1 MIKKIKTT
9 ITSILLFF
17 FIETNLSL
25 AEKVSII
32 YVIENTPITN
42 VAINN
47 EIKYLLLINNKLN
60 AISKRDMVQ
69 YATKSI
75 LKEKIKEI
83 ELKKYYEFGKNNK
96 IIDQNLSTFMQRL
109 NITDNNLFDNLI
121 NEIGLSKEFIKKKIE
136 IEFLWNQLIVQLYA
150 NKVSVDKDELKN
162 KLKKKINSSSNL
174 LKEYLLYEITFS
186 PNTMEDF
193 KKEYKKIKKSIEEIG
208 FESSANIFS
217 NSSSAKLGGKIGWVN
232 ENQLSKSIINNLQNI
247 NLGEYTEPINIP
259 TGNIILLIKDKREI
273 KNNLSLEDE
282 LKKAISQETNEQFTQ
297 YSSIYFK
304 KVELNTKIYEK

>member
-1 MIKKIKTT
+1 MIKKIKKKT
-9 ITSILLFF
+9 ISILFF
-17 FIETNLSL
+17 FFISINFSL

-32 YVIENTPITN
+32 YIVENSPITN
-42 VAINN
+42 VAISN
-47 EIKYLLLINNKLN
+47 EIKYLLLINEKLN
-60 AISKRDMVQ
+60 QISKEDMVQ

-96 IIDQNLSTFMQRL
+96 IIDQNLKTFMKRL

-150 NKVSVDKDELKN
+150 NKIIVDKDELRN
-162 KLKKKINSSSNL
+162 NLKKKISSSSNL

-193 KKEYKKIKKSIEEIG
+193 KKEYEEIKKSIEEIG

-217 NSSSAKLGGKIGWVN
+217 NSTSAKNGGKIGWVN
-232 ENQLSKSIINNLQNI
+232 ENQLSKNIIINISQL
-247 NLGEYTEPINIP
+247 NLGEYSDPIKVAS
-259 TGNIILLIKDKREI
+259 GNLILMIKDKKEI

-282 LKKAISQETNEQFTQ
+282 LKKAISNEADKQFSQ
-297 YSSIYFK
+297 FSSIYFK